1 MLWSELGSLQSSPE
15 AFWDSRGHLILA
27 SCDMSTLAL
36 FHSVRDDM
44 LTPCC
49 PHWHDWLT
57 TLLPYY
63 PVSQLCLKGLE
74 PSFQIRGV
82 TTNVNFSLQTS
93 YRNWSSPWWS
103 CPPAFDHTAKEPVPS
118 LWSLAAHRAF
128 LWVPFSN
135 VWHRVLVKGSA
146 LLCGAIGAVSA
157 CLLQCAGSEGVYAT
171 RPLTFLAIS
180 SVLHSKSSFPFLA

>member
-1 MLWSELGSLQSSPE
+1 MFWSEPGSWQSSSE
-15 AFWDSRGHLILA
+15 AFWGSRGHLILV

-49 PHWHDWLT
+49 PHWRDWL

-63 PVSQLCLKGLE
+63 PVFQLCLKGSE
-74 PSFQIRGV
+74 PSFHIRGV
-82 TTNVNFSLQTS
+82 TTSVNFNLQTS

-118 LWSLAAHRAF
+118 LWSLAAPRAS
-128 LWVPFSN
+128 LWVHFPN
-135 VWHRVLVKGSA
+135 VWHRALVKDSA
-146 LLCGAIGAVSA
+146 VLRGAIGAVSA
-157 CLLQCAGSEGVYAT
+157 CLLPCAGSEGVYAA

-180 SVLHSKSSFPFLA
+180 SVLHSKSPSPFLA